1 MAAAPPGEEGGRDP
15 EGAGEGLAR
24 RRGEAGGE
32 DGAAA
37 GRRAEERRVLRPA
50 EPGRGGRQRRR
61 GEGQALAAGPGYA
74 AAAASCGEAG
84 SAGLSAPLR
93 RPGLPIFPS
102 VPAAQFSRVRC
113 VCGGRGGWAGA
124 RPPGPGTV

>member
-37 GRRAEERRVLRPA
+37 GRRAEERRVLRRA
-50 EPGRGGRQRRR
+50 EPGRGGRQRR
-61 GEGQALAAGPGYA
+61 GEGRALAAGPGYA
-74 AAAASCGEAG
+74 AAAASCGEAS

-102 VPAAQFSRVRC
+102 VPAAQLSRVRC